1 MGHLTSYFGEGQVGV
16 KHENV
21 GVTEGTV
28 GNVENNIVMR
38 TDQVAEER
46 DLVGVYLHEISR
58 TPLLDAAREVELSKA
73 IEGGLYAQHLLDEDT
88 LPDGVEREELKAVVV
103 DGDRAKDLFIRANL
117 RLVVSIARRYVRS
130 GMPMLDLIQ
139 EGNTGLVRAVEKFD
153 YERGFKFST
162 YATWWIRQAISR
174 AIAQQERTVRL
185 PVHLVEDVNRMRNVA
200 RQLTRELGSD
210 PEPEQIAKALG
221 VPVERVH
228 ELVRWSQDTVSLDT
242 PVGDDGDTNL
252 GDLVA
257 DQDAPSPEDVVLS
270 TLERQ
275 RIESLLNH
283 LDDRSAGIMRA
294 RYGLEDGR
302 EHSLTEVAS
311 RFSLSRERIRQLE
324 IMLEKAQM
332 REVHDEG
339 VVQPGTKVTVMFEGD
354 DETVTFLLGSREMMG
369 MDPAAADLT
378 VYSPQSPLGAALM
391 GKTKGAKA
399 EYQAPNGKKLSVVVV
414 DAVPF

>member
-1 MGHLTSYFGEGQVGV
+1 
-16 KHENV
+16 
-21 GVTEGTV
+21 
-28 GNVENNIVMR
+28 VEAMVIR
-38 TDQVAEER
+38 TDEVAEER

-58 TPLLDAAREVELSKA
+58 TPLLDAAKEVELSKA
-73 IEGGLYAQHLLDEDT
+73 IEAGLYAAHLLAADRV
-88 LPDGVEREELKAVVV
+88 PDGVTPTELRQLVAE
-103 DGDRAKDLFIRANL
+103 GERAKDLFIRANL

-153 YERGFKFST
+153 YERGYKFST

-185 PVHLVEDVNRMRNVA
+185 PVHLVEDVNRMRNVI
-200 RQLTRELGSD
+200 RQLTREMGAD
-210 PEPEQIAKALG
+210 PQPEQVADALG
-221 VPVERVH
+221 VSVERVN
-228 ELVRWSQDTVSLDT
+228 ELKRWSQDTVSLDT

-257 DQDAPSPEDVVLS
+257 DSDEPSPEEVVLS
-270 TLERQ
+270 GLERQ

-324 IMLEKAQM
+324 IQALGRL
-332 REVHDEG
+332 RELARAEG
-339 VVQPGTKVTVMFEGD
+339 LQ
-354 DETVTFLLGSREMMG
+354 
-369 MDPAAADLT
+369 AA
-378 VYSPQSPLGAALM
+378 
-391 GKTKGAKA
+391 
-399 EYQAPNGKKLSVVVV
+399 
-414 DAVPF
+414 

>member
-1 MGHLTSYFGEGQVGV
+1 VEN
-16 KHENV
+16 ENV
-21 GVTEGTV
+21 A
-28 GNVENNIVMR
+28 VMR
-38 TDQVAEER
+38 TDEVAEER

-58 TPLLDAAREVELSKA
+58 TPLLDAAQEVDLAKA
-73 IEGGLYAQHLLDEDT
+73 IEAGLYAEHLLDEGQ
-88 LPDGVEREELKAVVV
+88 LPKSVQKAELKHLVTA
-103 DGDRAKDLFIRANL
+103 GEQAKDLFIRANL

-153 YERGFKFST
+153 YERGYKFST

-185 PVHLVEDVNRMRNVA
+185 PVHLVEDVNRMRNVQ

-210 PEPEQIAKALG
+210 PEPEQIAASLG

-228 ELVRWSQDTVSLDT
+228 ELKRWSQDTVSLDT
-242 PVGDDGDTNL
+242 PVGDDGDTSL

-257 DQDAPSPEDVVLS
+257 DSDAPSPEEIVLGA
-270 TLERQ
+270 LERQ
-275 RIESLLNH
+275 RIEGLLGH

-324 IMLEKAQM
+324 IQALGRL
-332 REVHDEG
+332 RELARAEG
-339 VVQPGTKVTVMFEGD
+339 LQ
-354 DETVTFLLGSREMMG
+354 
-369 MDPAAADLT
+369 AA
-378 VYSPQSPLGAALM
+378 
-391 GKTKGAKA
+391 
-399 EYQAPNGKKLSVVVV
+399 
-414 DAVPF
+414 

>member
-1 MGHLTSYFGEGQVGV
+1 M

-73 IEGGLYAQHLLDEDT
+73 IEGGLYAQHLLDENT
-88 LPDGVEREELKAVVV
+88 IPDGVEQDELKAVVV

-210 PEPEQIAKALG
+210 PEPEQIANALG

-324 IMLEKAQM
+324 IQALGRL
-332 REVHDEG
+332 RELARAEG
-339 VVQPGTKVTVMFEGD
+339 LQ
-354 DETVTFLLGSREMMG
+354 
-369 MDPAAADLT
+369 AA
-378 VYSPQSPLGAALM
+378 
-391 GKTKGAKA
+391 
-399 EYQAPNGKKLSVVVV
+399 
-414 DAVPF
+414 

>member
-1 MGHLTSYFGEGQVGV
+1 MTML
-16 KHENV
+16 
-21 GVTEGTV
+21 
-28 GNVENNIVMR
+28 R

-58 TPLLDAAREVELSKA
+58 TPLLDAAQEVDLSKA
-73 IEGGLYAQHLLDEDT
+73 IEAGLYAEHLLEADKLKRGLKRDE
-88 LPDGVEREELKAVVV
+88 LEKLVAEGSH
-103 DGDRAKDLFIRANL
+103 AKDLFIRANL

-153 YERGFKFST
+153 YVKGYKFST

-185 PVHLVEDVNRMRNVA
+185 PVHLVEDVNRMRNVT

-210 PEPEQIAKALG
+210 PEPDQIAAALG
-221 VPVERVH
+221 VTVERVT
-228 ELVRWSQDTVSLDT
+228 ELIRWSQDTVSLDT

-257 DQDAPSPEDVVLS
+257 DRDTPSPEEIVLS
-270 TLERQ
+270 ALERQ
-275 RIESLLNH
+275 RIEGLLNH

-324 IMLEKAQM
+324 IQALGRL
-332 REVHDEG
+332 RELARAEG
-339 VVQPGTKVTVMFEGD
+339 
-354 DETVTFLLGSREMMG
+354 L
-369 MDPAAADLT
+369 
-378 VYSPQSPLGAALM
+378 QS
-391 GKTKGAKA
+391 
-399 EYQAPNGKKLSVVVV
+399 V
-414 DAVPF
+414 

>member
-1 MGHLTSYFGEGQVGV
+1 MACPLLYWLTPPPREAVTAGE
-16 KHENV
+16 EAS
-21 GVTEGTV
+21 
-28 GNVENNIVMR
+28 VETMVIR
-38 TDQVAEER
+38 TDEVAEER

-58 TPLLDAAREVELSKA
+58 TPLLDAAKEVDLSKA
-73 IEGGLYAQHLLDEDT
+73 IEAGLYAAYLLENDEIPEGAT
-88 LPDGVEREELKAVVV
+88 RAELQQLVAE
-103 DGDRAKDLFIRANL
+103 GERAKDLFIRANL

-153 YERGFKFST
+153 YERGYKFST

-185 PVHLVEDVNRMRNVA
+185 PVHLVEDVNRMRNVV
-200 RQLTRELGSD
+200 RQLTRELGAD
-210 PEPEQIAKALG
+210 PQPEQVADALG
-221 VPVERVH
+221 VSVERVH
-228 ELVRWSQDTVSLDT
+228 ELKRWSQDTVSLDT

-257 DQDAPSPEDVVLS
+257 DADEPSPEDVVMS
-270 TLERQ
+270 GLERQ

-324 IMLEKAQM
+324 IQALGRFSELA
-332 REVHDEG
+332 RAEG
-339 VVQPGTKVTVMFEGD
+339 LQ
-354 DETVTFLLGSREMMG
+354 
-369 MDPAAADLT
+369 AA
-378 VYSPQSPLGAALM
+378 
-391 GKTKGAKA
+391 
-399 EYQAPNGKKLSVVVV
+399 
-414 DAVPF
+414 

>member
-1 MGHLTSYFGEGQVGV
+1 MARNRATGAS
-16 KHENV
+16 
-21 GVTEGTV
+21 EGTV
-28 GNVENNIVMR
+28 AIVDKNIGMR
-38 TDQVAEER
+38 TDEVAEER

-58 TPLLDAAREVELSKA
+58 TPLLDAAKEVDLSKA
-73 IEGGLYAQHLLDEDT
+73 IEAGLYAEHLLGGDRV
-88 LPDGVEREELKAVVV
+88 PDGVDREDLERLVVE
-103 DGDRAKDLFIRANL
+103 GERAKDLFIRANL

-153 YERGFKFST
+153 YERGYKFST

-185 PVHLVEDVNRMRNVA
+185 PVHLVEDVNRMRNVV

-210 PEPEQIAKALG
+210 PEPEQIAAALG
-221 VPVERVH
+221 VTVERVN
-228 ELVRWSQDTVSLDT
+228 ELRRWSQDTVSLDT

-257 DQDAPSPEDVVLS
+257 DSDAPSPEEIVL
-270 TLERQ
+270 TGLERQ
-275 RIESLLNH
+275 RIEGLLNH

-324 IMLEKAQM
+324 IQALGRL
-332 REVHDEG
+332 RELARAEG
-339 VVQPGTKVTVMFEGD
+339 LQ
-354 DETVTFLLGSREMMG
+354 
-369 MDPAAADLT
+369 AA
-378 VYSPQSPLGAALM
+378 
-391 GKTKGAKA
+391 
-399 EYQAPNGKKLSVVVV
+399 
-414 DAVPF
+414 

>member
-1 MGHLTSYFGEGQVGV
+1 MARNRATGAS
-16 KHENV
+16 
-21 GVTEGTV
+21 EGTV
-28 GNVENNIVMR
+28 SNVDKNIGMR
-38 TDQVAEER
+38 TDEVAEER

-58 TPLLDAAREVELSKA
+58 TPLLDAAKEVDLSKA
-73 IEGGLYAQHLLDEDT
+73 IEAGLYAEHLLDSERVPEGVDRED
-88 LPDGVEREELKAVVV
+88 LERLVVEGE
-103 DGDRAKDLFIRANL
+103 RAKDLFIRANL

-153 YERGFKFST
+153 YERGYKFST

-200 RQLTRELGSD
+200 RQLTRELGAD
-210 PEPEQIAKALG
+210 PEPEQIAASLG
-221 VPVERVH
+221 VTVERVN
-228 ELVRWSQDTVSLDT
+228 ELRRWSQDTVSLDT

-257 DQDAPSPEDVVLS
+257 DSDAPSPEEIVL
-270 TLERQ
+270 TGLERQ
-275 RIESLLNH
+275 RIEGLLNH

-324 IMLEKAQM
+324 IQALGRL
-332 REVHDEG
+332 RELARAEG
-339 VVQPGTKVTVMFEGD
+339 LQ
-354 DETVTFLLGSREMMG
+354 
-369 MDPAAADLT
+369 AA
-378 VYSPQSPLGAALM
+378 
-391 GKTKGAKA
+391 
-399 EYQAPNGKKLSVVVV
+399 
-414 DAVPF
+414 

>member
-1 MGHLTSYFGEGQVGV
+1 V
-16 KHENV
+16 ENV
-21 GVTEGTV
+21 K
-28 GNVENNIVMR
+28 VEMR
-38 TDQVAEER
+38 TDTVAEER
-46 DLVGVYLHEISR
+46 DLFGVYLPEISR
-58 TPLLDAAREVELSKA
+58 TPLLDAASEVELSKA
-73 IEGGLYAQHLLDEDT
+73 VEAGLYAEHLLESDE
-88 LPDGVEREELKAVVV
+88 LPDGVTADELERVVAE
-103 DGDRAKDLFIRANL
+103 GERAKDQFIRANL

-153 YERGFKFST
+153 YVRGYKFST

-200 RQLTRELGSD
+200 RQLTREQGNE
-210 PEPEQIAKALG
+210 PEPEQLAVALG
-221 VPVERVH
+221 VPLERVH
-228 ELVRWSQDTVSLDT
+228 ELMRWSQDTVSLDT

-257 DQDAPSPEDVVLS
+257 DSDAPSPEDVVLAA
-270 TLERQ
+270 LERQ
-275 RIESLLNH
+275 RIEGLLNH

-324 IMLEKAQM
+324 IQALGRL
-332 REVHDEG
+332 RELARAEG
-339 VVQPGTKVTVMFEGD
+339 
-354 DETVTFLLGSREMMG
+354 L
-369 MDPAAADLT
+369 AAA
-378 VYSPQSPLGAALM
+378 
-391 GKTKGAKA
+391 
-399 EYQAPNGKKLSVVVV
+399 
-414 DAVPF
+414 

>member
-1 MGHLTSYFGEGQVGV
+1 
-16 KHENV
+16 
-21 GVTEGTV
+21 
-28 GNVENNIVMR
+28 VETMVIR
-38 TDQVAEER
+38 TDEVAEER

-73 IEGGLYAQHLLDEDT
+73 IEAGLYAAHLLSEDT
-88 LPDGVEREELKAVVV
+88 VPSGVSAGELVQLVAE
-103 DGDRAKDLFIRANL
+103 GERAKDLFIRANL

-153 YERGFKFST
+153 YERGYKFST

-185 PVHLVEDVNRMRNVA
+185 PVHLVEDVNRMRNVI
-200 RQLTRELGSD
+200 RQLTREMGAD
-210 PEPEQIAKALG
+210 PHPEQVADALG
-221 VPVERVH
+221 VSVERVN
-228 ELVRWSQDTVSLDT
+228 ELKRWSQDTVSLDT

-257 DQDAPSPEDVVLS
+257 DSDEPSPEDVVLS
-270 TLERQ
+270 GLERQ

-324 IMLEKAQM
+324 IQALGRL
-332 REVHDEG
+332 RELARAEG
-339 VVQPGTKVTVMFEGD
+339 
-354 DETVTFLLGSREMMG
+354 L
-369 MDPAAADLT
+369 
-378 VYSPQSPLGAALM
+378 
-391 GKTKGAKA
+391 
-399 EYQAPNGKKLSVVVV
+399 QAV
-414 DAVPF
+414 

>member
-1 MGHLTSYFGEGQVGV
+1 MV
-16 KHENV
+16 
-21 GVTEGTV
+21 
-28 GNVENNIVMR
+28 IR
-38 TDQVAEER
+38 TDEVAEER

-58 TPLLDAAREVELSKA
+58 TPLLDAAKEVELSKA
-73 IEGGLYAQHLLDEDT
+73 IEAGLYAAHLLAEDNV
-88 LPDGVEREELKAVVV
+88 PSGVSRAELTQLVAE
-103 DGDRAKDLFIRANL
+103 GERAKDLFIRANL

-153 YERGFKFST
+153 YERGYKFST

-185 PVHLVEDVNRMRNVA
+185 PVHLVEDVNRMRNVI
-200 RQLTRELGSD
+200 RQLTREMGAD
-210 PEPEQIAKALG
+210 PQPEQVADALG
-221 VPVERVH
+221 VSVERVN
-228 ELVRWSQDTVSLDT
+228 ELKRWSQDTVSLHT

-257 DQDAPSPEDVVLS
+257 DSDEPSPEDVVLS
-270 TLERQ
+270 GLERQ

-324 IMLEKAQM
+324 IQALGRL
-332 REVHDEG
+332 RELARAEG
-339 VVQPGTKVTVMFEGD
+339 
-354 DETVTFLLGSREMMG
+354 L
-369 MDPAAADLT
+369 
-378 VYSPQSPLGAALM
+378 
-391 GKTKGAKA
+391 
-399 EYQAPNGKKLSVVVV
+399 QAV
-414 DAVPF
+414 

>member
-1 MGHLTSYFGEGQVGV
+1 
-16 KHENV
+16 
-21 GVTEGTV
+21 
-28 GNVENNIVMR
+28 VENMTAMR
-38 TDQVAEER
+38 TGEVAEER
-46 DLVGVYLHEISR
+46 DLVGVYLHEISK
-58 TPLLDAAREVELSKA
+58 TPLLDAAQEVILAKA
-73 IEGGLYAQHLLDEDT
+73 VEAGLYAEHLLESGDWSGNVTRPE
-88 LPDGVEREELKAVVV
+88 LEKLVVEGV
-103 DGDRAKDLFIRANL
+103 RAKDQFIRANL

-153 YERGFKFST
+153 YVRGYKFST

-185 PVHLVEDVNRMRNVA
+185 PVHLVEDVNRMRSMA
-200 RQLTRELGSD
+200 RQLTRELGND
-210 PEPEQIAKALG
+210 PEPEQLAKALG
-221 VPVERVH
+221 VPVERVN
-228 ELVRWSQDTVSLDT
+228 ELKRWSQDTVSLDT

-257 DQDAPSPEDVVLS
+257 DSDAPSPEDLVLAA
-270 TLERQ
+270 LERQ

-324 IMLEKAQM
+324 IQALGRL
-332 REVHDEG
+332 RELARAEG
-339 VVQPGTKVTVMFEGD
+339 MQ
-354 DETVTFLLGSREMMG
+354 
-369 MDPAAADLT
+369 AA
-378 VYSPQSPLGAALM
+378 
-391 GKTKGAKA
+391 
-399 EYQAPNGKKLSVVVV
+399 
-414 DAVPF
+414 

>member
-1 MGHLTSYFGEGQVGV
+1 V
-16 KHENV
+16 ENV
-21 GVTEGTV
+21 AVQ
-28 GNVENNIVMR
+28 IR
-38 TDQVAEER
+38 TDEVAEER

-58 TPLLDAAREVELSKA
+58 TPLLDAQAEVTLAKA
-73 IEGGLYAQHLLDEDT
+73 VEAGLYAEHLLDGGST
-88 LPDGVEREELKAVVV
+88 PAGVERADLERIVTE
-103 DGDRAKDLFIRANL
+103 GEQAKDQFIRANL

-153 YERGFKFST
+153 YVRGYKFST

-185 PVHLVEDVNRMRNVA
+185 PVHLVEDVNRMRSTA
-200 RQLTRELGSD
+200 RQLTRELGNE
-210 PEPEQIAKALG
+210 PEPEQLAAALQ
-221 VPVERVH
+221 VPVERVL
-228 ELVRWSQDTVSLDT
+228 ELIRWSQDTVSLDT

-257 DQDAPSPEDVVLS
+257 DTDAPSPEDVVLAA
-270 TLERQ
+270 LERQ

-302 EHSLTEVAS
+302 EHSLTEVAT

-324 IMLEKAQM
+324 IQALGRL
-332 REVHDEG
+332 RELARAEG
-339 VVQPGTKVTVMFEGD
+339 M
-354 DETVTFLLGSREMMG
+354 
-369 MDPAAADLT
+369 AAA
-378 VYSPQSPLGAALM
+378 
-391 GKTKGAKA
+391 
-399 EYQAPNGKKLSVVVV
+399 
-414 DAVPF
+414 

>member
-1 MGHLTSYFGEGQVGV
+1 M
-16 KHENV
+16 NV
-21 GVTEGTV
+21 GMARNRATGASEGTV
-28 GNVENNIVMR
+28 AIVDKNIGMR
-38 TDQVAEER
+38 TDEVAEER

-58 TPLLDAAREVELSKA
+58 TPLLDAAKEVDLSKA
-73 IEGGLYAQHLLDEDT
+73 IEAGLYAEHLLGEDRV
-88 LPDGVEREELKAVVV
+88 PDGVDREDLERLVAEGE
-103 DGDRAKDLFIRANL
+103 RAKDLFIRANL

-153 YERGFKFST
+153 YERGYKFST

-185 PVHLVEDVNRMRNVA
+185 PVHLVEDVNRMRNVT

-210 PEPEQIAKALG
+210 PEPEQIAASLG
-221 VPVERVH
+221 VTVERVN
-228 ELVRWSQDTVSLDT
+228 ELRRWSQDTVSLDT

-257 DQDAPSPEDVVLS
+257 DSDAPSPEEIVL
-270 TLERQ
+270 TGLERQ
-275 RIESLLNH
+275 RIEGLLNH

-324 IMLEKAQM
+324 IQALGRL
-332 REVHDEG
+332 RELARAEG
-339 VVQPGTKVTVMFEGD
+339 LQ
-354 DETVTFLLGSREMMG
+354 
-369 MDPAAADLT
+369 AA
-378 VYSPQSPLGAALM
+378 
-391 GKTKGAKA
+391 
-399 EYQAPNGKKLSVVVV
+399 
-414 DAVPF
+414 